1 MKVKVQTEKVLPV
14 FMRDNKPRIH
24 AIPIIHYRPDGLPD
38 GVHCGAWLDVDTRK
52 VWKLLYGRPYVNADV
67 IVRKFEKVEQNP
79 VSNRFGKYIIAVIE
93 NGHVKTFLVEKEINP
108 KNYMDGKLT
117 SWEKV
122 Q

>member
-1 MKVKVQTEKVLPV
+1 MTYIMLLCYYYYMITKHAGQRAETRLGEWYDAKTAS
-14 FMRDNKPRIH
+14 RTNKSASSH
-24 AIPIIHYRPDGLPD
+24 TDG
-38 GVHCGAWLDVDTRK
+38 K
-52 VWKLLYGRPYVNADV
+52 FYV